1 MTFEEMA
8 AYVRY
13 WHASDSKLTDVELI
27 ELALQ
32 DGYIIRV
39 LYDEEVSYEFKE
51 NEE

>member
-32 DGYIIRV
+32 DGYIIRK
-39 LYDEEVSYEFKE
+39 LDGDEPSYDFKDKE
-51 NEE
+51 